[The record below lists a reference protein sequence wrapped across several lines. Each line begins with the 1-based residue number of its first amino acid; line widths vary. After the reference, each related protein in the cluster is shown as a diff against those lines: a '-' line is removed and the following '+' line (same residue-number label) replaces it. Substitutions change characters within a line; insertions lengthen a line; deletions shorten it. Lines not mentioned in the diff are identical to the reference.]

1 MWFSKKKRAA
11 QEEAEILEDLAF
23 RESDT
28 PEEGELD
35 YEASA
40 VQYDEDRDEY
50 TTHFYTDLTFLK
62 SDEAAFNQLSTEGI
76 GSSHYGPRTEG
87 DRIVIE
93 DLTLTSQNR
102 DALVLVRT
110 RLLAL
115 HELRAS
121 QKVAADKTAADT
133 TFSELNA
140 YLATK

>member
-1 MWFSKKKRAA
+1 MWFSKKKQAA
-11 QEEAEILEDLAF
+11 QEESEILEDIAF
-23 RESDT
+23 RESGT
-28 PEEGELD
+28 PEEGD

-40 VQYDEDRDEY
+40 VVWDEDRDEY

-93 DLTLTSQNR
+93 DLTLTSKNR

-121 QKVAADKTAADT
+121 QKATADKTAADA
-133 TFSELNA
+133 TFSELND
-140 YLATK
+140 YMVTK

>member
-11 QEEAEILEDLAF
+11 QEEAEILEDIAF
-23 RESDT
+23 RESGT
-28 PEEGELD
+28 PEEDDD

-40 VQYDEDRDEY
+40 VQHDEDRDLY

-62 SDEAAFNQLSTEGI
+62 SDEAAFDQLTCEQSI
-76 GSSHYGPRTEG
+76 SSSHYGPRVEG

-93 DLTLTSQNR
+93 DLTLTSKNR
-102 DALVLVRT
+102 DTLFFVRA

-121 QKVAADKTAADT
+121 QKAAADQTAAEA
-133 TFSELNA
+133 TFSELND
-140 YLATK
+140 YMVTK

>member
-23 RESDT
+23 RESGT
-28 PEEGELD
+28 SEEGELD

-121 QKVAADKTAADT
+121 QKATADKTAADT

>member
-23 RESDT
+23 RESNT
-28 PEEGELD
+28 PEEGEPD

-62 SDEAAFNQLSTEGI
+62 SDEAAFNRLSTEGI

-87 DRIVIE
+87 DRIIIE
-93 DLTLTSQNR
+93 DLTLTSKNR
-102 DALVLVRT
+102 DTLLLVRA
-110 RLLAL
+110 RLLSL
-115 HELRAS
+115 HDLRAA
-121 QKVAADKTAADT
+121 QKTAADQT
-133 TFSELNA
+133 AAEATWAELDAHMAN
-140 YLATK
+140 K

>member
-1 MWFSKKKRAA
+1 MWFSKKKQAA
-11 QEEAEILEDLAF
+11 QEEAEILEDIAF
-23 RESDT
+23 RESGT
-28 PEEGELD
+28 PEEDDD

-40 VQYDEDRDEY
+40 VVWDEDRDQY

-93 DLTLTSQNR
+93 DLTLTSKNR

-121 QKVAADKTAADT
+121 QKATADKTAADA